1 MEEIRNYNRPF
12 TAPRDLVS
20 KLIDRGM
27 GVEDEAQAS
36 EFLTTINYYRF
47 KVYFRPFLD
56 LENNTFKEGSSFN
69 KAVQLYRFDDEL
81 RDLLFSIIGRL
92 EVKLRTRLDQVVTA
106 HTQDPF
112 WYMNAD
118 NFAGYSVKHI
128 SVLHAKFADS
138 KDDFVSHYRK
148 NYKNPNNASYP
159 QMPPFWMM
167 AELTTFGDIL
177 SLFKKLK
184 KENFVIAEERRVNA
198 LDKLAEEFG
207 ASSLDVLN
215 SWLLSIRETRNRC
228 AHHSRLWNR
237 NFAETKGI
245 QGGNSRLQIKQE
257 RNNKLYT
264 ALFVIHHMSKKI
276 GIERNVKDEFLK
288 LLEKY
293 PETNSHLGSIGFP
306 RNWHHINAWKK

>member
-1 MEEIRNYNRPF
+1 MEELKTYSKPF
-12 TAPRDLVS
+12 TPPRDLVS
-20 KLIDRGM
+20 ALKKRGM
-27 GVEDEAQAS
+27 LISDEEQAT
-36 EFLTTINYYRF
+36 EFLKTINYYRF
-47 KVYFRPFLD
+47 KVYFRPFLNV
-56 LENNTFKEGSSFN
+56 ESSTFKSDSSFE

-92 EVKLRTRLDQVVTA
+92 EVKIRTRLDQVVTA
-106 HTQDPF
+106 HTQDSF

-118 NFAGYSVKHI
+118 NFSQYSVKHI
-128 SVLHAKFADS
+128 NDFHSKFIDS
-138 KDDFVSHYRK
+138 KDDFVIHYRQ
-148 NYKNPNNASYP
+148 NYKNPGNTSYP

-177 SLFKKLK
+177 GLFKTLN
-184 KENFVIAEERRVNA
+184 KERFKTPSETNT
-198 LDKLAEEFG
+198 LDLLANEFG

-245 QGGNSRLQIKQE
+245 QGKNSKLQIKQE

-276 GIERNVKDEFLK
+276 GIERNTKDEFLK
-288 LLEKY
+288 LLDKY
-293 PETNSHLGSIGFP
+293 PETHQHLGSIGFP
-306 RNWHHINAWKK
+306 RNWHHINAWTK